1 MAAAFAALKEE
12 GSDLAASPAAD
23 EQHTVSL
30 IDEMIINS
38 KTTNGLL
45 TISESNNGVLTRKQA
60 LKIVSI
66 LAEWSSINKVK
77 LSEFETDP
85 RFIKLCRLL
94 GRATTTKNGNANHP
108 KKNIMYRTEDLNTVL
123 GVTGDDEAA
132 KLVANISVPQMVKVM
147 SSLAAKKRRSI
158 TLLRAIAYN
167 ISGSSTNLDLKQA
180 SDLLFAMAVLNFP
193 DPVLTDRICADVQS
207 VLPLNKEKSAV
218 VGSVLTSLGL
228 LRYRDTT
235 ALEALTDWVLKNYE
249 NCRPQD
255 VLALFYTLAILNYPT
270 SQIEEI
276 KNKLM
281 NNFKLEDAT
290 KSTEWLNYVWSL
302 VALDISQPQ
311 HIDSV
316 LK

>member
-12 GSDLAASPAAD
+12 GSDLASSPVAD

-193 DPVLTDRICADVQS
+193 DPVLTDRICSDVQS

-281 NNFKLEDAT
+281 KNFKLEDAT

>member
-12 GSDLAASPAAD
+12 GSDLALSPVAD

-94 GRATTTKNGNANHP
+94 GRATTTKNGNTNHP

-193 DPVLTDRICADVQS
+193 DPVLTDRICSDVQS